1 MKYYI
6 IQYYISLNKDKS
18 DISNIPQ
25 EIRSKDISIYF
36 ASSL

>member
-6 IQYYISLNKDKS
+6 IQYYISLNKDES
-18 DISNIPQ
+18 DISNILQ